1 MQRRLVLTTG
11 LMLMAALS
19 LALVLIGLGTSP
31 ARADGAAG
39 ADPSQNFPAGPVPV
53 SCELHP
59 TGPACIDSAVR
70 YLDQARASLGQGP
83 YVLPSNFDALPAER
97 QAFVLTNLDRV
108 QYGLAPIPGLTAA
121 LGRDAAQGVST
132 DGDPAAS
139 DPDVTS
145 YTSNWA
151 GGFLNMPYAYEA
163 WMYDDG
169 PGSGNLDCTPPDAG
183 GCWGH
188 RHDVLWRFDSPGPLA
203 MGGGGGQHSV
213 GRPGYAMLLVAG
225 DSAYKPVYSYTWA
238 EAVANG
244 ARPRS
249 S

>member
-1 MQRRLVLTTG
+1 MKRRLVLTTG
-11 LMLMAALS
+11 LMLMSALS
-19 LALVLIGLGTSP
+19 LALGVIGLGTSP
-31 ARADGAAG
+31 ARAAG
-39 ADPSQNFPAGPVPV
+39 PAGTDPSHNFPAARVPV
-53 SCELHP
+53 SCKLHR

-83 YVLPSNFDALPAER
+83 YVLPSNFDALPAEE

-108 QYGLAPIPGLTAA
+108 LYGLPPIPGLTAA
-121 LGRDAAQGVST
+121 LGLDAARGAST
-132 DGDPAAS
+132 DGDPVAS

-151 GGFLNMPYAYEA
+151 GGFLNMPYAYGA

-169 PGSGNLDCTPPDAG
+169 PGSGNLDCTPADAG

-203 MGGGGGQHSV
+203 MGASGGRHSA
-213 GRPGYAMLLVAG
+213 GRPGYTMLLVEG
-225 DSAYKPVYSYTWA
+225 NSTYKLVYSYTWA
-238 EAVANG
+238 EALANG